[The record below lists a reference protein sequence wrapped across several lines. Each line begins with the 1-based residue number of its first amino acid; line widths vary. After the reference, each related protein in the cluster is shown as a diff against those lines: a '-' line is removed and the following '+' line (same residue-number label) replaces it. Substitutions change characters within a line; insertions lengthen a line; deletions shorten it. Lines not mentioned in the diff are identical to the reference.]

1 MSAPCRATRPDGSV
15 VVMYVG
21 WALAGALPHV
31 VIDDPTTAEVEAA
44 RQHAM
49 ERGIKRMRR
58 EFADWCR
65 RNMPES

>member
-1 MSAPCRATRPDGSV
+1 
-15 VVMYVG
+15 MYVG